1 MKAICKFPPLFS
13 EFADTEL
20 ILELH
25 VLLQKGLRWKKM
37 NSRLL
42 DHNPILLTTRPTP
55 RHWSVVVMTSCI
67 FEEDL
72 AHVITHEA
80 LLKSIME
87 GQASFKPSL
96 CMLQTKQVLSQAA
109 QQGFHLFGKS
119 IMLHLHC
126 SNDKLLRK
134 FKKKKA
140 QHPVGFEPTT
150 F

>member
-1 MKAICKFPPLFS
+1 
-13 EFADTEL
+13 
-20 ILELH
+20 
-25 VLLQKGLRWKKM
+25 M

-42 DHNPILLTTRPTP
+42 DHNAIPLTTRPTP

-96 CMLQTKQVLSQAA
+96 CILQTKQVLSQAA
-109 QQGFHLFGKS
+109 QQGFHLFGK
-119 IMLHLHC
+119 I
-126 SNDKLLRK
+126 NNVAPPQGTTLRTSYS
-134 FKKKKA
+134 FD
-140 QHPVGFEPTT
+140 QL
-150 F
+150 